1 MIYAKIITCTLCV
14 LTLIVQIYI
23 VVYSKLS
30 HNSMYGT
37 GAGLLALYF
46 ALPAIIYIALIAFNR
61 NRLVDLVFLASLV
74 GEAALFLL
82 F

>member
-23 VVYSKLS
+23 VVYSKLY

-37 GAGLLALYF
+37 AAGLLALYF
-46 ALPAIIYIALIAFNR
+46 ALTAIIYLVLIAFKR
-61 NRLVDLVFLASLV
+61 NRLVDLVFLAN
-74 GEAALFLL
+74 
-82 F
+82 